1 MRIKLR
7 LTKMKSRREWC
18 ELIGWTLAASLLA
31 MQAPLVNAA
40 EASNGSAVSINR
52 GETYIIKG
60 ASPDSR
66 PEVKSIDNPN
76 ALIVN
81 VQPDGSVLVLGADPG
96 VEEVIFCPV
105 VVRTLATPTTGPRR
119 RLEFLFSGT
128 AVAEELTSRNVASAE
143 VLFEGALG
151 LLYDNDLFHIENV
164 TTEYFAGTAYLYR
177 VLAVE

>member
-1 MRIKLR
+1 MSSAAVVRATDAMLQA
-7 LTKMKSRREWC
+7 LGGDQVSMLYP
-18 ELIGWTLAASLLA
+18 LIT
-31 MQAPLVNAA
+31 MPNDP
-40 EASNGSAVSINR
+40 SA
-52 GETYIIKG
+52 
-60 ASPDSR
+60 
-66 PEVKSIDNPN
+66 
-76 ALIVN
+76 
-81 VQPDGSVLVLGADPG
+81 QLGLADPG

-105 VVRTLATPTTGPRR
+105 VVRALVTPTTGPRR